1 MRGDVGT
8 EDTLARARMALEQS
22 VEGIPQNVLT
32 GLRDGRIKALELA
45 EKRENK
51 FLRFPRWVTAGGVAT
66 LAILVVAVSLWL
78 SPMSTQSTLKGDYD
92 LDIVASG
99 EQLDLYEDLDF
110 FLWLEERGNE
120 H

>member
-1 MRGDVGT
+1 MRGEIGQ
-8 EDTLARARMALEQS
+8 EDSLARARMALEQS
-22 VEGIPQNVLT
+22 LDGIPQSVLT

-51 FLRFPRWVTAGGVAT
+51 FIRFPRWVTAGGVTT

-78 SPMSTQSTLKGDYD
+78 SPIHNQSAVKGDDD
-92 LDIVASG
+92 LDIVTSG

-110 FLWLEERGNE
+110 FLWLEERGNAN
-120 H
+120 